1 MRKQVFTF
9 SLLSILVSFSYA
21 QTDVD
26 ALRYSTPAVQ
36 GTARNVALGNTMG
49 TIGADISALST
60 NPAGIAKF
68 SSTEFIL
75 SPAIAI
81 NKSSSSYL
89 NKTHKNRV
97 KCRKILKGKGKAILF
112 AGNV

>member
-9 SLLSILVSFSYA
+9 SILSILVSFSYA

-60 NPAGIAKF
+60 NPAGIANSVPQNLF
-68 SSTEFIL
+68 CHRQFL
-75 SPAIAI
+75 SINLHRAI
-81 NKSSSSYL
+81 
-89 NKTHKNRV
+89 
-97 KCRKILKGKGKAILF
+97 
-112 AGNV
+112 